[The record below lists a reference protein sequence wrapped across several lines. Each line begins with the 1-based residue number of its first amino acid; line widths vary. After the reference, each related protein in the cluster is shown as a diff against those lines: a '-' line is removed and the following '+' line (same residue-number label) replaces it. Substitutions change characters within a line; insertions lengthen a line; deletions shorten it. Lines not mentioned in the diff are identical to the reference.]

1 MSESMGERVA
11 EARAQLE
18 ATRAA
23 VARARAELGS
33 ASTTARSK
41 DRSVEVTVGPQGELT
56 RLKFL
61 DGKYQTM
68 EAAQLAASVLEAAGK
83 GRAAMARRVMDTFSA
98 VSPPDENAANI
109 PGYNPDWEQIF
120 GPALSA
126 GQRARNAGSARPSR
140 RSGRPSGAGLR
151 DEIVEDG
158 NDG

>member
-1 MSESMGERVA
+1 MTESMDERIA
-11 EARAQLE
+11 QARAQLE
-18 ATRAA
+18 ETRAA

-68 EAAQLAASVLEAAGK
+68 EAAQLAASVLEAANK
-83 GRAAMARRVMDTFSA
+83 GRAAMARRVIDTFSA

-109 PGYNPDWEQIF
+109 PNYNPDWEQIF
-120 GPALSA
+120 GSALSA
-126 GQRARNAGSARPSR
+126 GRRGRNGGTARPSR
-140 RSGRPSGAGLR
+140 RGGRPSGAGLR